1 MRIGV
6 LSFRPLDRKAAQEEL
21 GLKNCAKELGHKSR
35 IFRATKFQMVYDN
48 ESPWLLY
55 DGKPF
60 PDYDVVI
67 TRPSILKDADLHI
80 ALVEQ
85 MEMSGI
91 LLFNRYQSILNAKNK
106 IRTMQILDRYGIS
119 IPRTVVIRRL
129 EDVAQAARLVG
140 GFPAIV
146 KTPFG
151 SFGNGVTIVESM
163 RGLNSFLRWDQ
174 PGYLLQEFVKYS
186 RGKDIRIFVINGKI
200 VGSMMRSARKG
211 EFRSNIEL
219 GGVGTAVE
227 ITNEEASIALRCV
240 QALGL
245 DYGGVDV
252 IRSKGGPVVLE
263 VNSNPGFKELEKAT
277 GVSISKSIV
286 EYAVELA
293 ERQTRLMFTG
303 VSR

>member
-6 LSFRPLDRKAAQEEL
+6 LSFRPLDKQATPEEL
-21 GLKNCAKELGHKSR
+21 ALKNSAKELGHKSR
-35 IFRATKFQMVYDN
+35 IFRATKFQLVYDT

-67 TRPSILKDADLHI
+67 TRPSVLKDVDLHI
-80 ALVEQ
+80 ALLEQ

-91 LLFNRYQSILNAKNK
+91 LLFNKYQSILNAKNK
-106 IRTMQILDRYGIS
+106 IRTMQILDRFGIP
-119 IPRTVVIRRL
+119 IPKTVIIRRP
-129 EDVAQAARLVG
+129 EDVVQASKLVG

-186 RGKDIRIFVINGKI
+186 RGKDIRIFVVNGKI
-200 VGSMMRSARKG
+200 AGAMMRSAKKG

-219 GGVGTAVE
+219 GGIGTTVE
-227 ITNEEASIALRCV
+227 ITNEESNIALRSV

-252 IRSKGGPVVLE
+252 IRSKEGPVVLE
-263 VNSNPGFKELEKAT
+263 VNSNPGFKELERST
-277 GVSISKSIV
+277 GISIAKSIV
-286 EYAVELA
+286 EYAIELA
-293 ERQTRLMFTG
+293 DRQKRLMFTH
-303 VSR
+303 VSQ